1 MRASLV
7 DPSRG
12 SQGVRLA
19 SFTERWLGLPYPS
32 RIARSSE
39 GVRCSSRR
47 IAKPEQVV
55 TVVAR
60 EHAGYWSHQIGGA
73 LARGAVTQPV
83 NRDTAAGIFLPL
95 ARVRASSPEA
105 TVAVFPSDHFVHPR
119 GRFLET
125 SLERLGESGAD
136 RGDAREAGKKA
147 VEAGEAKS
155 LTIEG

>member
-1 MRASLV
+1 MLQHTLERA
-7 DPSRG
+7 
-12 SQGVRLA
+12 A
-19 SFTERWLGLPYPS
+19 
-32 RIARSSE
+32 
-39 GVRCSSRR
+39 R

-73 LARGAVTQPV
+73 FARGAVTQPV

-95 ARVRASSPEA
+95 ARVRASNPEA

-125 SLERLGESGAD
+125 SLKRLAESGAD
-136 RGDAREAGKKA
+136 RGDAREVGKKSGA
-147 VEAGEAKS
+147 AGERRS
-155 LTIEG
+155 LTIEGERRRILTNRRPERRRTRGGSQ